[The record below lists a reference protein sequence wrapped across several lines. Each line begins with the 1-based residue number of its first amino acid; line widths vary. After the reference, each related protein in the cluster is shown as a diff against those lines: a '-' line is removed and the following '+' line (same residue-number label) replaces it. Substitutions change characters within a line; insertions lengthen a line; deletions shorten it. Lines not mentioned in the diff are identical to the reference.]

1 MIHFR
6 RILGIGML
14 VASTAGAMVV
24 AGCGGGGGGNGAD
37 ETGLSGARITEGTA
51 TPFVVLEQIVE
62 VKDNSFAPQT
72 VSVKSGTKVVWKW
85 TGTSNAHSIQVS
97 GSTSPEQTSGTFERL
112 FSQGAGTFN
121 YQCGIHKGAMSG
133 KIVIE

>member
-1 MIHFR
+1 MIQFR
-6 RILGIGML
+6 RILGMWML
-14 VASTAGAMVV
+14 LGLSVGAMLT
-24 AGCGGGGGGNGAD
+24 AGCGGGGGGDKAD
-37 ETGLSGARITEGTA
+37 ESGLSGARVTQGTA
-51 TPFVVLEQIVE
+51 TPVVVVEQIVE

-97 GSTSPEQTSGTFERL
+97 GSTSPAQTSGTFERL

-121 YQCGIHKGAMSG
+121 YQCGVHKEAMSG